1 MSNILS
7 ENVLLRSRQIQ
18 AGERSEIVTGL
29 VVQGGG
35 MRGIYSMAALMALE
49 ECGLGQVF
57 DHVFGSSAGAINA
70 AYMLAEQAK
79 LAVTVYLDD
88 ISNKNFVNF
97 LRVNKIVDIDFLV
110 DEVLKKHKA
119 LDVQKVMNSK
129 STFHLIMTDYLTSE
143 EVVVTNKD
151 KTLDLMEA
159 IRATAAMPILY
170 NKVVQVNGRGY
181 IDGGLRDAVP
191 LKRAIQQGCTDIIVV
206 LTREP
211 AFRRQ
216 RPNLA
221 MRLIESPFLR
231 DYPKATRELILSE
244 DKQFN
249 YAMEIIENPK
259 SINFKGRLAVVYPV
273 DMTRM
278 VSRTTHDRKK
288 LLDCALMAR
297 NDARSILGLEPL
309 NDNPWANAV

>member
-1 MSNILS
+1 MKNLLYENIR
-7 ENVLLRSRQIQ
+7 LRSSQLQ
-18 AGERSEIVTGL
+18 VGLKSEIVTGL

-49 ECGLGQVF
+49 ECGLGKGF

-97 LRVNKIVDIDFLV
+97 LRLKKVVDVDFLV
-110 DEVLKKHKA
+110 DSVLSKHKA
-119 LDVQKVMNSK
+119 LNVQNVMDSN

-143 EVVVTNKD
+143 ETVVTNRD
-151 KTLDLMEA
+151 KNLDLMEA

-170 NKVVQVNGRGY
+170 NKVVNVNGRGY
-181 IDGGLRDAVP
+181 IDGGLRDGVP
-191 LKRAIQQGCTDIIVV
+191 LMRAIKQGCTDIIVV

-211 AFRRQ
+211 HFRRK
-216 RPNLA
+216 RPTFI

-231 DYPKATRELILSE
+231 HYPDRTKKLIISE

-249 YAMEIIENPK
+249 STMDIIENPN
-259 SINFKGRLAVVYPV
+259 SFDFKGRLAIIYPS
-273 DMTRM
+273 DMEYM
-278 VSRTTHDRKK
+278 VSRTTHDRNK
-288 LLDCALMAR
+288 LLACALMGR
-297 NDARSILGLEPL
+297 NDTRSIFGLDPL
-309 NDNPWANAV
+309 NDNPWVTPE